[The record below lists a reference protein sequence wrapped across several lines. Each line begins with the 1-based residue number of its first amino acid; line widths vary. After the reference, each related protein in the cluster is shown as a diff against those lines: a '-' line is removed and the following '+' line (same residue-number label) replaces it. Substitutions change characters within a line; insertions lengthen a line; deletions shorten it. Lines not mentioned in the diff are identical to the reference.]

1 MLARGARA
9 CPCAAQRAAGAA
21 QASPSGV
28 TSGLAG
34 AGHTRAGGPPAG
46 VVRAPLAQ
54 SLSTLQPP
62 PVSSRSRG
70 RSRASRARLCRDS
83 CVSLGLPVCGNTS
96 HAPGNITGW
105 PGILPPEAG
114 NFTVT
119 VILPPGPTV
128 ILPSGGNI
136 TAPVGN
142 VTGWA
147 GILPSGL
154 VIFQAGGDIPGLW
167 RRDSRPARGC
177 SRRWGGYSPPPCG
190 RMCRGV

>member
-1 MLARGARA
+1 MKSA
-9 CPCAAQRAAGAA
+9 CEKLKCRSKKCSLNNEPAPFELDIFSSRVQYKL
-21 QASPSGV
+21 PSCEV
-28 TSGLAG
+28 QC
-34 AGHTRAGGPPAG
+34 RCVVVQCREPALPH
-46 VVRAPLAQ
+46 PLA
-54 SLSTLQPP
+54 
-62 PVSSRSRG
+62 
-70 RSRASRARLCRDS
+70 AHA
-83 CVSLGLPVCGNTS
+83 LGLPVCGNTS

-147 GILPSGL
+147 GILPAGL